1 MLIIDIVIILM
12 LIIIPFMIKTSEPF
26 RNVLSN
32 IKNCDDIT
40 IECSQD
46 DKDRYK
52 LEKKLEKVQ
61 NMPDIVSPLSKSTY
75 DKFFV
80 KNVVGVK
87 PVCKKK
93 LGCGSKIKN
102 GQYQKYANNT
112 ADWKIENKMFRQV
125 EIPIEMDAY
134 KNLKKLDDIISG
146 EIDQSMLEPR
156 HEITSTKQL
165 KKLIETM
172 IRAKSIFL
180 EKKVI
185 IIFKIKPTE
194 SNTFYWTQTK
204 DNDRY
209 SYIEDLLKENDIPLT
224 TNHKC

>member
-1 MLIIDIVIILM
+1 
-12 LIIIPFMIKTSEPF
+12 MIKTSEPF

-146 EIDQSMLEPR
+146 DLDQSKLILQN
-156 HEITSTKQL
+156 EITTTKQL
-165 KKLIETM
+165 TKLIETM
-172 IRAKSIFL
+172 IRAKAVFSK
-180 EKKVI
+180 KKVI
-185 IIFKIKPTE
+185 IIFK
-194 SNTFYWTQTK
+194 
-204 DNDRY
+204 
-209 SYIEDLLKENDIPLT
+209 
-224 TNHKC
+224 